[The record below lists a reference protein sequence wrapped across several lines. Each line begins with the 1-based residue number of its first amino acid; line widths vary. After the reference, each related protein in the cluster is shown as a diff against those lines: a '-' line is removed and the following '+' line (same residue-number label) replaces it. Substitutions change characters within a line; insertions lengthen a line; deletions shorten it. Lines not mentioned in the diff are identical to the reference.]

1 MLRVWSL
8 ILIALFT
15 AVSIV
20 AAPQRNAKRIKRDK
34 QATTQQIKETS
45 RKIDENAQKIERQLN
60 QLNFVEAEVKELNE
74 SIFKTQKSIDS
85 LDQVIKK

>member
-1 MLRVWSL
+1 MV
-8 ILIALFT
+8 ILVALFT

-45 RKIDENAQKIERQLN
+45 RKIDENTQKIERQLN
-60 QLNFVEAEVKELNE
+60 QLNFVEAEVKEASSGF
-74 SIFKTQKSIDS
+74 SIEEIIEEETEEE
-85 LDQVIKK
+85 